1 MKKILLILVLASYS
15 LVAQTPIWH
24 YTFDGNSAPVN
35 PQGNYGGALTRVS
48 GGIPTTA
55 NYGMDRFGNA
65 SGSLI
70 VKDDGGNYLYY
81 ANLANLPQG
90 NNPRTF
96 SFWVRYKNT
105 GDKRIF
111 LYGGN
116 TNENM
121 YGMSVGTSEIIQYI
135 NTSQSQSSTQFVNSE
150 YPHYVSLNSADSD
163 AWTHYTVTSNSSET
177 KIYKN
182 GVLLDTHAITLTTYG
197 TNLKFGLPNLDNN
210 TPTAGSFLLD
220 DFKIYDQV
228 LTNSQIKQLYAD
240 AMAFDAT
247 DLVAYYGFD
256 GNLNCANNTQYN
268 LTASNPQDNYYVT
281 GVIGQAREFTS
292 NAAYNDILGQAI
304 NTSEFTIM
312 VWEKRNA
319 SQSTTDYATIFEL
332 GGSLYARRRQSNLKT
347 AYASNAATWVGEGS
361 TIENAYNQWVH
372 HTITVKNYGGSL
384 NAVYYRNGEL
394 LSQTGSNTSTTSVHT
409 FFDKFVFGG
418 GIDGNGVL
426 HNGKYIK
433 YVNLDE
439 AYIYNRVLSQ
449 PEILATMYRTTAP
462 VLSNSDFEL
471 NEISLYPNP
480 TSSMFNIEIPNEV
493 VKQVEIYDLSGK
505 KLLKSNQHQIDVSSF
520 ATGIYM
526 VQILTES
533 GKTGVSKL
541 VKK

>member
-1 MKKILLILVLASYS
+1 MKKILLFLVLTS
-15 LVAQTPIWH
+15 LNVVAQTPIWH

-35 PQGNYGGALTRVS
+35 PQGNYGSALTRVS

-55 NYGMDRFGNA
+55 NYAMDRFGNA

-70 VKDDGGNYLYY
+70 IKDDGGNYMYY
-81 ANLANLPQG
+81 TNLANLPQG

-111 LYGGN
+111 LYGGT
-116 TNENM
+116 TNDNM

-135 NTSQSQSSTQFVNSE
+135 NTSLSQSTQFVNSE

-182 GVLLDTHAITLTTYG
+182 GVLLDTHSITLTTYG

-210 TPTAGSFLLD
+210 TPVVGSFLLD
-220 DFKIYDQV
+220 DFKVYDQV
-228 LTNSQIKQLYAD
+228 LTHSQIKQLYAD
-240 AMAFDAT
+240 AMAFNAT
-247 DLVAYYGFD
+247 NLVAYYSFD

-268 LTASNPQDNYYVT
+268 LTASNPQDDYYVA

-304 NTSEFTIM
+304 NTNEFTIM

-319 SQSTTDYATIFEL
+319 TQSVTDYATIFEL

-347 AYASNAATWVGEGS
+347 GYASNATTWVGEGS
-361 TIENAYNQWVH
+361 TIENPYNQWVH

-394 LSQTGSNTSTTSVHT
+394 LSQTGSNTSTSSVHT

-439 AYIYNRVLSQ
+439 AYIYNRILSQ
-449 PEILATMYRTTAP
+449 PEILATMYRTSSPSLA
-462 VLSNSDFEL
+462 NSEFIAEKV
-471 NEISLYPNP
+471 NIYPNP
-480 TSSMFNIEIPNEV
+480 TNSMFTVDVSNDSVKTIFVVDVMGKVVVTSNIATVDVSNLASGIYV
-493 VKQVEIYDLSGK
+493 LKVETTSGK
-505 KLLKSNQHQIDVSSF
+505 N
-520 ATGIYM
+520 
-526 VQILTES
+526 
-533 GKTGVSKL
+533 GVSKL
-541 VKK
+541 IKN

>member
-1 MKKILLILVLASYS
+1 MKKILLFLVLTSLN

-24 YTFDGNSAPVN
+24 YTFDGNSSPVN
-35 PQGNYGGALTRVS
+35 PQGNYGGSLFKVS
-48 GGIPTTA
+48 GGTTNA
-55 NYGMDRFGNA
+55 SNFGMDRFGNPESSLRVENDG
-65 SGSLI
+65 SG
-70 VKDDGGNYLYY
+70 NFLYY
-81 ANLANLPQG
+81 TNLANLPQG

-116 TNENM
+116 TNDNM
-121 YGMSVGTSEIIQYI
+121 YGMSVGTSTIIQYI
-135 NTSQSQSSTQFVNSE
+135 NTSLSQSTQFVNSD

-163 AWTHYTVTSNSSET
+163 AWIHYTVTSNSSET

-197 TNLKFGLPNLDNN
+197 TNLKFGLPNLDDN
-210 TPTAGSFLLD
+210 TPVAGSFLLD

-256 GNLNCANNTQYN
+256 GNLNCANNAQYN
-268 LTASNPQDNYYVT
+268 LTASNPADNYYVT

-292 NAAYNDILGQAI
+292 NAAYNDILGQVI
-304 NTSEFTIM
+304 DNNEFTIM

-319 SQSTTDYATIFEL
+319 AQSSTDYATIFEL
-332 GGSLYARRRQSNLKT
+332 GGSLYARRRQSNFKT
-347 AYASNAATWVGEGS
+347 GYADSPTTWVGEGS
-361 TIENAYNQWVH
+361 TIENPYNQWVH
-372 HTITVKNYGGSL
+372 HTITVKNNGGYF

-394 LSQTGSNTSTTSVHT
+394 LSQTVSSSTSFHM
-409 FFDKFVFGG
+409 FFNKFVFGG

-426 HNGKYIK
+426 HSGKYIK

-439 AYIYNRVLSQ
+439 AYIYNRILSQ
-449 PEILATMYRTTAP
+449 PEILATMYRTTLP
-462 VLSNSDFEL
+462 SVLSSANFEL
-471 NEISLYPNP
+471 KEISLYPNP
-480 TSSMFNIEIPNEV
+480 TNSMFTVEVPNDTVKTVSV
-493 VKQVEIYDLSGK
+493 VDVMGKVVVTSNVTTVDVSNLASGIYIVKVETVSGK
-505 KLLKSNQHQIDVSSF
+505 IGVQKLIRK
-520 ATGIYM
+520 
-526 VQILTES
+526 
-533 GKTGVSKL
+533 
-541 VKK
+541 